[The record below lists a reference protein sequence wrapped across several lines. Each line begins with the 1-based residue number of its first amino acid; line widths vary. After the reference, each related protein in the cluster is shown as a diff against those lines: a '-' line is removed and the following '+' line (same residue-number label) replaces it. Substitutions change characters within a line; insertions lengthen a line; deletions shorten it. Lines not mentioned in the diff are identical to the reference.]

1 MNRKNTLFKI
11 IVAIIILILIATI
24 GQSFLIKKE
33 PAEKAA
39 QEEVTQNEIAAE
51 RKEAASGKITIEEI
65 AKHNTAEDCWLLIDN
80 KVYDVTSYVNS
91 HPGGKTILEGCGMD
105 ATILFNTKPMG
116 SGTPHSE
123 SANTNLQNFLIG
135 EII

>member
-51 RKEAASGKITIEEI
+51 RKEAASGKITI
-65 AKHNTAEDCWLLIDN
+65 
-80 KVYDVTSYVNS
+80 
-91 HPGGKTILEGCGMD
+91 
-105 ATILFNTKPMG
+105 
-116 SGTPHSE
+116 
-123 SANTNLQNFLIG
+123 
-135 EII
+135 